1 MKIVKGTKR
10 ELENIVKLAI
20 MLWPNSSE
28 EKLNLHFT
36 KLLDKE
42 DAVIFLA
49 EEEDQYI
56 GFAHCQLR
64 FDYVEGTDTSPAGYL
79 EGIYVMEEYRK
90 RGIGKELVTYCE
102 EWSRQK
108 GCTEFASDIELD
120 NVDSFNFHLK
130 VGFKEVNRLI
140 CFAKKL

>member
-28 EKLNLHFT
+28 EELNLHFT

-64 FDYVEGTDTSPAGYL
+64 FDYVEGTDTSPVGYL

-130 VGFKEVNRLI
+130 VGFKEVNRII

>member
-28 EKLNLHFT
+28 EELNLHFT

-64 FDYVEGTDTSPAGYL
+64 FDYVEGTDTSPVGYL